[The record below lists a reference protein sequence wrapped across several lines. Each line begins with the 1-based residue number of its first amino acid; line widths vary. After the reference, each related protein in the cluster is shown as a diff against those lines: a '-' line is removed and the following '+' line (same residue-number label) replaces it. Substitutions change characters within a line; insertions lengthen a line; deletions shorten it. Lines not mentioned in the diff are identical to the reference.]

1 MLLRRLAPLLAV
13 GVLAASSLVTEQ
25 ARAEGPPPPNPAPP
39 PAVVIPKQLSLDAAL
54 GIFRAQGLDLLIAEA
69 NVKSAEA
76 DVVISGWVPNPSI
89 NGGIGKVFN
98 YDSNPA
104 DQTCKGCSSVPW
116 TVGISDGGAI
126 ADSLSGKRGLRLDVA
141 KRALQA
147 AKMTKADA
155 TRVLEFQVK
164 QAYVGVAYARAYLDF
179 AKDVQAA
186 ATRSLELNKLRYPKV
201 IDEGTLARV
210 ETAKL
215 ESDQGVDTALQQ
227 LRNAQL
233 GLAFLLGARST
244 VPNYEVD
251 TSMMKASIVPGALAG
266 ATEDNLVKLAM
277 EHRPDIA
284 VVNLL
289 KERAEAQI
297 ALARRLKFPDF
308 ILSLQ
313 YSQTGTGQNAI
324 QPPTLMFGV
333 TIPLPLFYSYQGEI
347 KKGEAELA
355 LQSIQAT
362 KVLATIDA
370 EVGTAYATWIT
381 ARKLVERM
389 ETALL
394 ASAKKARD
402 ITEIQFNAGSAPL
415 MDFLDAQRIYIATNV
430 EYLQNLSNYWTAIY
444 QLEQAVGMELR
455 K

>member
-1 MLLRRLAPLLAV
+1 M
-13 GVLAASSLVTEQ
+13 G
-25 ARAEGPPPPNPAPP
+25 
-39 PAVVIPKQLSLDAAL
+39 
-54 GIFRAQGLDLLIAEA
+54 
-69 NVKSAEA
+69 
-76 DVVISGWVPNPSI
+76 
-89 NGGIGKVFN
+89 
-98 YDSNPA
+98 
-104 DQTCKGCSSVPW
+104 
-116 TVGISDGGAI
+116 
-126 ADSLSGKRGLRLDVA
+126 
-141 KRALQA
+141 
-147 AKMTKADA
+147 KADA
-155 TRVLEFQVK
+155 QRTLEFQVK

-179 AKDVQAA
+179 AKDVQAG

-244 VPNYEVD
+244 VPNFEVD
-251 TSMMKASIVPGALAG
+251 TSMMKASVVPGPLAG
-266 ATEDNLVKLAM
+266 ANEDNLIKLAM
-277 EHRPDIA
+277 EHRPDVA
-284 VVNLL
+284 VINLL

-355 LQSIQAT
+355 LQSVQAS
-362 KVLATIDA
+362 KVQASIVA

-444 QLEQAVGMELR
+444 ALEQAVGMELR